1 MADRFQAVIRPW
13 VTEKS
18 SASYGARKEYT
29 FVCDMQAGK
38 RAIKQAIE
46 AMFDVRVT
54 SVRTAIQ
61 RSKLKTMG
69 KTKGRRPRWK
79 KAFVSLHADDSIEI
93 FEG

>member
-29 FVCDMQAGK
+29 FVCDMTANK
-38 RAIKQAIE
+38 RNIKEAIE
-46 AMFDVRVT
+46 KMFDVRVLD
-54 SVRTAIQ
+54 VRTAVQ
-61 RSKLKTMG
+61 RSKLKTQG